1 MELNG
6 NTPLTFEEIRAI
18 HKDMLFSFVDFCEA
32 HHLRYSLG
40 GGTLLGAVR
49 HQGFIPWDDD
59 VDVMMPRPDYE
70 IFLREYYN
78 ERYYLSNYF
87 ASQKNFFS
95 FTKMY
100 DASTYSIAGARRLSV
115 YLDVFPIDAI
125 VDLDDYRRKKK
136 LEQRCYEIIDS
147 YRYFVIKRY
156 NDNLLSRVF
165 GYFYWI
171 RSLIRYRYL
180 FTYLRSFDFNECIH
194 SLHESLISDVFGTTP
209 FAGAITGGYGEKEIM
224 PTKIF
229 LEYVQ
234 LPFEGRM
241 MSCIKDYDSY
251 LTLHYGN
258 YMQLPAIEEQ
268 KGKHSQDYFWKSAYD
283 SN

>member
-18 HKDMLFSFVDFCEA
+18 HKDMLFSFADFCEA

-70 IFLREYYN
+70 VFLKEYDDKQYHISH
-78 ERYYLSNYF
+78 YLAPDFHSNTF
-87 ASQKNFFS
+87 AKLYDTRT
-95 FTKMY
+95 FTEFG
-100 DASTYSIAGARRLSV
+100 STSSAVFI
-115 YLDVFPIDAI
+115 DIFPIDAI
-125 VDLDDYRRKKK
+125 ANMEDYQRKKK
-136 LEQRCYEIIDS
+136 QEQITFRLADAYRFFILKQRNKNIINRLRGFLFWFRCLKDC
-147 YRYFVIKRY
+147 
-156 NDNLLSRVF
+156 D
-165 GYFYWI
+165 
-171 RSLIRYRYL
+171 YL
-180 FTYLRSFDFNECIH
+180 FTYLRNRSLNTMVERCHSILSANSFG
-194 SLHESLISDVFGTTP
+194 STP
-209 FAGAITGGYGEKEIM
+209 LAGAITGIYGEKEIM
-224 PTKIF
+224 SAETF

-268 KGKHSQDYFWKSAYD
+268 KGTHLQDYFWENK
-283 SN
+283 